1 MVSVAAYGLRGHGHG
16 ECGHGECSA
25 LGGVDVVAGQLV
37 LVDRDLEQVRL
48 PSSQV
53 GKSAG
58 K

>member
-1 MVSVAAYGLRGHGHG
+1 MSGAG
-16 ECGHGECSA
+16 A